1 MQDTAPCAPQ
11 RSPLCLPMPALPRR
25 HPMLPGLL
33 VLLLSVTHVMGADE
47 EESRSPLVRAMA
59 ASEKEQV
66 RMLLPEAERGT
77 QAQGPN
83 LCFDAAE
90 TVCFCR
96 VPRAIAL
103 QVCGGPCWAVDAGS
117 FGGGAAT
124 LGGVPTPLQVAGYDA
139 SGKFRHLPAYEA
151 AVGGL
156 WHGTH
161 YFWACARGH
170 TGVCALTDWRAATAG
185 CDGDGRSGYGA
196 TGLCGCGLY
205 SAGART
211 PSSRRLLYG
220 KLGVVAAVS
229 DEYKGFNVPKISE
242 GVFAALRDG

>member
-11 RSPLCLPMPALPRR
+11 RSPLCLSMPAPPRP

-47 EESRSPLVRAMA
+47 EESRSPLVQAMV

-103 QVCGGPCWAVDAGS
+103 QVCGGPCWA
-117 FGGGAAT
+117 
-124 LGGVPTPLQVAGYDA
+124 
-139 SGKFRHLPAYEA
+139 
-151 AVGGL
+151 
-156 WHGTH
+156 
-161 YFWACARGH
+161 
-170 TGVCALTDWRAATAG
+170 
-185 CDGDGRSGYGA
+185 
-196 TGLCGCGLY
+196 
-205 SAGART
+205 
-211 PSSRRLLYG
+211 
-220 KLGVVAAVS
+220 
-229 DEYKGFNVPKISE
+229 
-242 GVFAALRDG
+242 